1 MSTLAFIG
9 QPEFLIVVALALLLF
24 GYKNI
29 PKLFRDL
36 GRAKGE
42 LQKGLA
48 EGHEDASSGDDDE
61 AS

>member
-9 QPEFLIVVALALLLF
+9 SQEFLIVVAIGLVLF
-24 GYKNI
+24 GYNNI
-29 PKLFRDL
+29 PKLFRNL

-48 EGHEDASSGDDDE
+48 EGQEDASSGDDDE